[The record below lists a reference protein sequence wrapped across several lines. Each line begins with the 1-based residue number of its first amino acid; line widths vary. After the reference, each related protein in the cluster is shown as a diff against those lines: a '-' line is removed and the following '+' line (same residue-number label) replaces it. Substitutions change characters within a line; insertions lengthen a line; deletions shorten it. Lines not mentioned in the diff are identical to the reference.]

1 MTVTDH
7 LSALELQ
14 QWARRQ
20 GDGRVVRRAQVVVL
34 AQKRHTSAKVA
45 ELTGYTPRSV
55 RRIVHCYNEDGPDGL
70 ADRVR
75 SGRSPKLSSDQ
86 EQAFCDRLDAGA
98 TDADAV
104 TTLHGWNIQR
114 ILKDEFKADYSLNGV
129 YGLLHRMNYSW
140 LIPRPQHEQA
150 DAQAQ
155 EDFKKTLMPRS
166 RPLRPS
172 IPTNASKCGSRTKRV
187 SASRAR

>member
-1 MTVTDH
+1 MGAASGGWACGATRSGGGARAKKAHQRKSCRVDRLH
-7 LSALELQ
+7 AAQRASDCALLQ
-14 QWARRQ
+14 RERS
-20 GDGRVVRRAQVVVL
+20 GRF
-34 AQKRHTSAKVA
+34 
-45 ELTGYTPRSV
+45 G
-55 RRIVHCYNEDGPDGL
+55 
-70 ADRVR
+70 RVR
-75 SGRSPKLSSDQ
+75 SGRPPKLASDQ

-98 TDADAV
+98 TDVDAV

-140 LIPRPQHEQA
+140 LMPRPQHEQA

-166 RPLRPS
+166 QRLRPS

>member
-14 QWARRQ
+14 QWGRRQ
-20 GDGRVVRRAQVVVL
+20 HDGRVVRRLQVVVL
-34 AQKRHTSAKVA
+34 AQKRHSGARIA
-45 ELTGYTPRSV
+45 ELTGFSPRSV
-55 RRIVHCYNEDGPDGL
+55 RRIVQRYNKDGPVGL
-70 ADRVR
+70 ADRPR
-75 SGRSPKLSSDQ
+75 PGQPRKLASER
-86 EQAFCDRLDAGA
+86 EQAFCARLEAGA

-114 ILKDEFKADYSLNGV
+114 ILKDEFEADYSLNGV
-129 YGLLHRMNYSW
+129 YALMHRMNYSW
-140 LIPRPQHEQA
+140 LMPRPQHEHA

-155 EDFKKTLMPRS
+155 EDFKKTLTRKS

-172 IPTNASKCGSRTKRV
+172 IPANALKYGSRTKRV
-187 SASRAR
+187 SVNKAR